1 MRVGG
6 RVQSLPGKGDMCWA
20 GTQNVPVTARD
31 MVRKQTHRV
40 SIRAFRKGLRGSL
53 SDQVVAL
60 ASGYEV
66 ASWVYKS
73 QGLGGIMTSPVIPC
87 LQE

>member
-53 SDQVVAL
+53 SD
-60 ASGYEV
+60 
-66 ASWVYKS
+66 
-73 QGLGGIMTSPVIPC
+73 
-87 LQE
+87 